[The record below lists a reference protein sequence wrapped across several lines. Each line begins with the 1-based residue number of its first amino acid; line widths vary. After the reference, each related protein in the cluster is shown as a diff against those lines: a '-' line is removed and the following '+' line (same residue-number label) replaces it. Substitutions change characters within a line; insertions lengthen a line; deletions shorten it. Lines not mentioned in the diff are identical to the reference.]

1 MDRVGSTG
9 RLGASP
15 RRRVLVIAALSVA
28 VLALSACTSGS
39 ASNGKSAAAGS
50 SSAAAG
56 GAPSTPAPSSSSVKP
71 AAPAAV
77 ITSDPASNAASVS
90 PVHPIKVQ
98 VKDGTLKSVRMA
110 NSAGKLV
117 TGALASDGSSW
128 QASEVLGFDKTYT
141 LSAAAVN
148 ADGKPVTKTVKF
160 STLAPNNQT
169 TPYLQ
174 RIGGYT
180 LDNGATYGVGIV
192 PVVHFDEP
200 IGDKKAAQ
208 KTLTVTTTPHVAG
221 SWYWSDDQNVHF
233 RPQAYW
239 PSGTKVTIG
248 AKTYGVRVGK
258 GLYGNDDVTSSFTIG
273 AKQLTI
279 AYDNAPKAVN
289 KVRVYHGTKLVRT
302 MNTSM
307 GEHSGI
313 TVNGLYIS
321 FYTMAGTY
329 TVLEH
334 DNPAFM
340 SSESYGLPANAPGG
354 YKKEPIYWST
364 KISTDG
370 IYLHELTTTIYAQN
384 NGADVSH
391 GCLNL
396 NTANATW
403 FFNHSNIGDPV
414 EIHGTKNAPKINVGQ
429 GGDWSVPW
437 STWLKG
443 SAA

>member
-1 MDRVGSTG
+1 MDRLGSTG

-15 RRRVLVIAALSVA
+15 RGRVLAIAALGVA
-28 VLALSACTSGS
+28 VLALSACTSSSPSG
-39 ASNGKSAAAGS
+39 GKSTAAGNSAAAS
-50 SSAAAG
+50 
-56 GAPSTPAPSSSSVKP
+56 GASSTPAPSTSSVKP
-71 AAPAAV
+71 AAPDAV
-77 ITSDPASNAASVS
+77 ITSDPAPNAGSVS

-98 VKDGTLKSVRMA
+98 VKDGTLKSVKMVNA
-110 NSAGKLV
+110 AGKAV
-117 TGALASDGSSW
+117 AGALASDGTSW

-148 ADGKPVTKTVKF
+148 ADGKPVSKTVKF
-160 STLAPNNQT
+160 STLAPSNQT

-192 PVVHFDEP
+192 PDVHFDEP
-200 IGDKKAAQ
+200 ISDKKAAQ
-208 KTLTVTTTPHVAG
+208 KTLSVTTTPHVDG

-233 RPQAYW
+233 RPQTYW
-239 PSGTKVTIG
+239 PSGTRVTVA
-248 AKTYGVRVGK
+248 AKTYGVKVGK
-258 GLYGNDDVTSSFTIG
+258 GLYGNDDVTSSFTVG
-273 AKQLTI
+273 PKQLTI

-321 FYTMAGTY
+321 FYTMGGTY

-334 DNPAFM
+334 DNPAMM
-340 SSESYGLPANAPGG
+340 SSQSYGLPANAPGG
-354 YKKEPIYWST
+354 YKSEPIYWST

-396 NTANATW
+396 NTANAVW
-403 FFNHSNIGDPV
+403 YYKHSNVGDPV
-414 EIHGTKNAPKINVGQ
+414 EIHGTKGAPKITVNQ

-443 SAA
+443 SAL